1 MLVMLAACAS
11 NGSTLAAVTPATTT
25 APPTTGSAPPTTG
38 TPPTGSPAST
48 TAAPAPATTG
58 PTGAPTS
65 TAAPSAPPSAT
76 SSATSGGLEVTL
88 TATPSRVAPGAPV
101 QFSLSAREAQARGA
115 LGYQISYG
123 DGTSDQI
130 AVPLVCL
137 GGAGSVR
144 AQAWPL
150 THRYAGAG
158 VFRVSATVTAT
169 CTSDHA
175 TAVVSLTV
183 T

>member
-1 MLVMLAACAS
+1 MVA
-11 NGSTLAAVTPATTT
+11 
-25 APPTTGSAPPTTG
+25 
-38 TPPTGSPAST
+38 
-48 TAAPAPATTG
+48 
-58 PTGAPTS
+58 
-65 TAAPSAPPSAT
+65 
-76 SSATSGGLEVTL
+76 L
-88 TATPSRVAPGAPV
+88 TATPSRVAPGAVV

-123 DGTSDQI
+123 DGSSDQI

-175 TAVVSLTV
+175 TAVVSLAV

>member
-1 MLVMLAACAS
+1 
-11 NGSTLAAVTPATTT
+11 
-25 APPTTGSAPPTTG
+25 
-38 TPPTGSPAST
+38 
-48 TAAPAPATTG
+48 
-58 PTGAPTS
+58 
-65 TAAPSAPPSAT
+65 
-76 SSATSGGLEVTL
+76 
-88 TATPSRVAPGAPV
+88 
-101 QFSLSAREAQARGA
+101 
-115 LGYQISYG
+115 
-123 DGTSDQI
+123 
-130 AVPLVCL
+130 VPLVCL

-158 VFRVSATVTAT
+158 VFRASATVTAT